1 MLDSIDSRMLYT
13 ALVGLVAVMRLLE
26 LAVSRRNVTRLKAR
40 GAVEIGR
47 SHYPV
52 MAAVHAL
59 FLASCVAEVW
69 LADRPLVPLLASFS
83 LGLLVGA
90 AALRLWV
97 MSTLGERWSTRILIL
112 PESQPVDKGPYRHLR
127 HPNYLAVV
135 VEFAALPL
143 VHSAF
148 VTAAVFSAANA
159 AVLAQRIRVEEAG
172 LAAQSDYAEVM
183 GGKPRLIPGAK

>member
-1 MLDSIDSRMLYT
+1 MFDSIDSRMLYT
-13 ALVGLVAVMRLLE
+13 ALVGLVVVMRLFE
-26 LAVSRRNVTRLKAR
+26 LAVSRRNVGRLKAR

-52 MAAVHAL
+52 MAAVHSL

-90 AALRLWV
+90 AALRFWV

-112 PESQPVDKGPYRHLR
+112 PESEPVDTGPFRHLR

-135 VEFAALPL
+135 IEFAALPM
-143 VHSAF
+143 VHSAYL
-148 VTAAVFSAANA
+148 TAVVFSAANA
-159 AVLAQRIRVEEAG
+159 ALLARRIRVEEAG
-172 LAAQSDYAEVM
+172 LAAQSDYLGVM
-183 GGKPRLIPGAK
+183 GDKPRLIPGAK